1 MDCDIAEGIVMDS
14 YPGPLGQVAIN
25 LINNAYLHAFEG
37 RTDGTVRIAGQVL
50 QGWVHVQVSDDGAGM
65 NQDLLAQLFQPFFS
79 TKIGR
84 GGTGLGMTIVEN
96 LVQKT
101 LGGTLE
107 VKSSPGQG
115 SSFTLRIPLQV
126 ALVENYMFDAVI

>member
-1 MDCDIAEGIVMDS
+1 
-14 YPGPLGQVAIN
+14 
-25 LINNAYLHAFEG
+25 
-37 RTDGTVRIAGQVL
+37 
-50 QGWVHVQVSDDGAGM
+50 
-65 NQDLLAQLFQPFFS
+65 
-79 TKIGR
+79 
-84 GGTGLGMTIVEN
+84 MTIVEN